1 MLPIRQVERILEFSN
16 QDHKDIVLELRNL
29 VAEIAPDAT
38 EVTHSRGLTYY
49 FAKKGGPVSAGICQI
64 GIYPDHI
71 RLAFNHGA
79 FLPDPQGLLEGT
91 CLAKRF
97 MRINSFTLAPWAA
110 IKNLIS
116 ISSQFDPRTLSQPQ
130 IMPPRI

>member
-1 MLPIRQVERILEFSN
+1 MLPIRHIERILEFSN

-38 EVTHSRGLTYY
+38 EVTHSRGMSYY
-49 FAKKGGPVSAGICQI
+49 RAKHGGPVSAGICQI

-79 FLPDPQGLLEGT
+79 YLPDPLGLLEGN

-97 MRINSFTLAPWAA
+97 MRINSFNQAPWAA

-116 ISSQFDPRTLSQPQ
+116 ASSRFDPRSLSQPQ
-130 IMPPRI
+130 IVPPRI